1 MMILSTRKE
10 EETEP
15 FRRDKYLNKFY
26 KPNKSVNKNSMIM
39 EIWVERNSINK

>member
-15 FRRDKYLNKFY
+15 FRRDKYLNTNF
-26 KPNKSVNKNSMIM
+26 
-39 EIWVERNSINK
+39 INQINQLTKILW